1 MNSETNRPIARSKNR
16 PIIPLKIGQQALCA
30 LLKEKSLLGPLH
42 VMFRHLGYFFQL
54 PFKGFAP
61 YVVSGPQANR
71 QVLVT
76 ERDRLNWRN
85 PDPVTDLLCHGLLV
99 TDGDEHDHLR
109 SLMDTPLSP
118 GHLPQYVEMI
128 LRHTERVSAT
138 WQDGQIVDMLVESRK
153 IALLI
158 IMDALFGVDIYDD
171 LPRLWTPIL
180 KAIEFISPGAW
191 VFFRHLPHPSL
202 KKYLT
207 IINDDLYHIIA
218 NRRTA
223 HSAPRTDLL
232 QHLIDADLPDALI
245 RDQMLTMLI
254 AGHDTSTALLAWT
267 FALLGQHPET
277 LQQLT
282 LELDQ
287 RLGAQPPAAPSGW
300 QPRLLDDV
308 IKESLRLYPPIHLG
322 NRFTNKEMTFNGHT
336 VSPGQRLFYSIYLT
350 QRDPA
355 QWDNPDSFCPERFS
369 QGRKPAPFAFI
380 PFGGG
385 PRSCIGA
392 AFSQVEARL
401 VMARLL
407 QTFHFTL
414 TNPHIHAHMGAT
426 LEPRPG
432 VMMKVTRRTN
442 NFARNQQT
450 SLNGQRV

>member
-1 MNSETNRPIARSKNR
+1 MSISPK
-16 PIIPLKIGQQALCA
+16 LGLQAL
-30 LLKEKSLLGPLH
+30 LSLIREKSPLGPLH
-42 VMFRHLGYFFQL
+42 LIFKHFGYFFQISL
-54 PFKGFAP
+54 AGFAP

-76 ERDRLNWRN
+76 ERGKLNWRN
-85 PDPVTDLLCHGLLV
+85 PDPVTDLLRHGLLV

-109 SLMDTPLSP
+109 SLMDKPLSP
-118 GHLPQYVEMI
+118 GHLPQYVDMI
-128 LRHTERVSAT
+128 LHHTERVSAT
-138 WQDGQIVDMLVESRK
+138 WQDGQTIDMLAESRK

-158 IMDALFGVDIYDD
+158 IMDALFGVDIHDD

-180 KAIEFISPGAW
+180 KAIEFISPGPW
-191 VFFRHLPHPSL
+191 LLFRHLPRPGFKKHL
-202 KKYLT
+202 KILDDYL
-207 IINDDLYHIIA
+207 YSIIA
-218 NRRTA
+218 ARRNLQLSTCNLQP
-223 HSAPRTDLL
+223 STDLL
-232 QHLIDADLPDALI
+232 QYLLNAHLPDTLI

-267 FALLGQHPET
+267 FALLGQHPEA

-287 RLGAQPPAAPSGW
+287 TIGTQPPLAPSGW

-322 NRFTNKEMTFNGHT
+322 NRFTREEMTFEGKII
-336 VSPGQRLFYSIYLT
+336 PAGARLFYSIYLT

-355 QWDNPDSFCPERFS
+355 HWDNPDSFCPERFS
-369 QGRKPAPFAFI
+369 QGRKPSPFAFI

-385 PRSCIGA
+385 PRACIGA
-392 AFSQVEARL
+392 AFSQAEARL
-401 VMARLL
+401 VIARLL
-407 QTFHFTL
+407 QTFTFTL

-432 VMMKVTRRTN
+432 VLMKVKRRKISVVGCLHH
-442 NFARNQQT
+442 AAGGAVPPYRNQH
-450 SLNGQRV
+450 